1 MLDAR
6 ATAHALRSRHS
17 RWVYVLPIL
26 HLSVCALSFV
36 GFVMPTLQSLA
47 IAFEFL
53 WVADLPFSIVGF
65 ILAWQHPILAMIW
78 MIRLGSTYCKHM
90 PYRISYRNKNAYL
103 AFFGL
108 PIASHRSRATNHGP
122 RVTTRAAFR
131 STIPRG
137 QNADH

>member
-1 MLDAR
+1 MLDVT

-26 HLSVCALSFV
+26 HLSVSALSFV

-65 ILAWQHPILAMIW
+65 ILAWQHPTLAMIW
-78 MIRLGSTYCKHM
+78 MVSVGTLWWYALSCGVEILWKRFKDRG
-90 PYRISYRNKNAYL
+90 R
-103 AFFGL
+103 
-108 PIASHRSRATNHGP
+108 ASLKL
-122 RVTTRAAFR
+122 
-131 STIPRG
+131 
-137 QNADH
+137 